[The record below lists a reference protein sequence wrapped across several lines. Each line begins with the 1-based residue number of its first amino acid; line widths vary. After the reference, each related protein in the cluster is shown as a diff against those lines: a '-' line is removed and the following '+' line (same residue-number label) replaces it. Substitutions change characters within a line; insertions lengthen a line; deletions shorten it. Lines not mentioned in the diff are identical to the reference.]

1 MKTNKYLFF
10 NNKFNEIEYWYRKVL
25 DYLREHKLL
34 WKYDSVNRILDLPN
48 QKWMFVKSDR

>member
-10 NNKFNEIEYWYRKVL
+10 NSYKEADYWFMKVR

-34 WKYDSVNRILDLPN
+34 WKYDSVNRFLDLPN
-48 QKWMFVKSDR
+48 QKWMFVKNER